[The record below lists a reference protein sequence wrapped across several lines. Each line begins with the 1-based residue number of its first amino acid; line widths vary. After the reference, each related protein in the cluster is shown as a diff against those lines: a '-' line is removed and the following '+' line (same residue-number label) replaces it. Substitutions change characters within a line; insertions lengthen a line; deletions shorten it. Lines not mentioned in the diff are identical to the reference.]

1 MPAARLRQARRDDA
15 PDIARLFN
23 IAGHGL
29 PAWYWKAAAA
39 EGVDPFD
46 LGTARAARD
55 DTDFGWRNT
64 TIAEVDGV
72 VAGGLIAYQI
82 ASAPID
88 LYELPPVFRPLQ
100 DLENQ
105 VDGATYV
112 LALAV
117 YPAFRCQGVGSLML
131 AETEAA
137 ARARAAAPG
146 RPPAQG
152 APVLAL
158 ICADGNREALALYR
172 ARGFDIAARA
182 PVIPA
187 EGWDCDSEFWLLLV
201 KPLG

>member
-1 MPAARLRQARRDDA
+1 MSAARLRPARRDDA

-29 PAWYWKAAAA
+29 PAWYWTAAAA
-39 EGVDPFD
+39 EGEDPFD

-72 VAGGLIAYQI
+72 VAGGLVAYQI

-88 LYELPPVFRPLQ
+88 LGELPPVFRPLQ

-105 VDGATYV
+105 VVGATYV
-112 LALAV
+112 LALAI
-117 YPAFRCQGVGSLML
+117 YPAFRRHGIGALML

-137 ARARAAAPG
+137 ARAAAPARLRAADDPL
-146 RPPAQG
+146 
-152 APVLAL
+152 LAL
-158 ICADGNREALALYR
+158 ICADENREALALYH
-172 ARGFDIAARA
+172 AQGFHVAARA
-182 PVIPA
+182 PVITA
-187 EGWDCDSEFWLLLV
+187 DGWDCDSEFWLLLV